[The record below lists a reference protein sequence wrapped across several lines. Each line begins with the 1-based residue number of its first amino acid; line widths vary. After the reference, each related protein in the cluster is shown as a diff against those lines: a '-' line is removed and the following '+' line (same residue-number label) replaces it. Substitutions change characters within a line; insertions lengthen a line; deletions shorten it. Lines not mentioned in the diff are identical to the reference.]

1 MFSRAILAMLCMLA
15 LSACGTAETAG
26 TASTGGTIQVSDPWA
41 RPNAAPV
48 MSDSMA
54 MPTGEA
60 MSGMT
65 MDMSGAS
72 SAAYLTISNSGDAA
86 DRLVKVSS
94 DVAAAVELHN
104 NENKDGVMIMTQL
117 QSVDVPA
124 GGTVEFDPGGMH
136 MMLIGLKRDL
146 KAGESVPITLQ
157 FAQAGDVAVQATV
170 RDE

>member
-1 MFSRAILAMLCMLA
+1 MFSRTILAMLCMLA
-15 LSACGTAETAG
+15 LSACGTAEPAG

-48 MSDSMA
+48 MSDSME

-72 SAAYLTISNSGDAA
+72 SAVYMTISNTGDA
-86 DRLVKVSS
+86 DRLVKASS

-136 MMLIGLKRDL
+136 VMLIGLKRDL
-146 KAGESVPITLQ
+146 KPGDTVPITLQ